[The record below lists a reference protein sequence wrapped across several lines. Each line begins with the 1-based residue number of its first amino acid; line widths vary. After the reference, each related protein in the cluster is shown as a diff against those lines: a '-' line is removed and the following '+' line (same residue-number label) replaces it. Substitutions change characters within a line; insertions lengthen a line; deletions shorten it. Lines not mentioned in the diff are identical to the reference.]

1 MTETAQELKH
11 RIKSAEDLY
20 GVVKTMKS
28 LAAVS
33 IRQYEESLRSV
44 EEYYRSV
51 ELGLK
56 ALLLS
61 RPAMRAPKPPPETIA
76 FVVGSDQ
83 GMVGQFNES
92 VAAFAE
98 EDLSGRRQPRKK
110 PSFWAAGARAAAAG
124 AERFG
129 EPEEF
134 FPLPSSP
141 RATGET
147 VQDVILRLEERRR
160 SGGEVQFLI
169 YYNCPSQAAGWQ
181 SEKRLLLPPDSRWL
195 EKIRGKKWP
204 RRGLPLYT
212 LPWDA
217 LFSSL
222 VGEYF
227 FVALFRAFSSS
238 MASENAA
245 RLAAM
250 QRAEKN
256 IEEML
261 EGFVAGYNAARQAA
275 VTEELFDVISGF
287 EALTSDE
294 RSEV

>member
-1 MTETAQELKH
+1 MET
-11 RIKSAEDLY
+11 AEDLKRRIRSADDLH
-20 GVVKTMKS
+20 GVVKTMKT

-44 EEYYRSV
+44 DEYYRSV

-61 RPAMRAPKPPPETIA
+61 RPARHRTVLPPKTIA
-76 FVVGSDQ
+76 FIVGSDQ

-98 EDLSGRRQPRKK
+98 EDISGKGQPPGK
-110 PSFWAAGARAAAAG
+110 PVLWAAGARAAASG
-124 AERFG
+124 LDRFG
-129 EPEEF
+129 EVKEF

-147 VQDVILRLEERRR
+147 VQDVMLRLDERRR

-169 YYNCPSQAAGWQ
+169 YYNSPSTAVGWQ
-181 SEKRLLLPPDSRWL
+181 TEKRLLLPPDSEWL
-195 EKIRGKKWP
+195 AKVRGKKWP

-212 LPWDA
+212 LPWEE
-217 LFSSL
+217 LFGSL
-222 VGEYF
+222 VGEYL
-227 FVALFRAFSSS
+227 FVSLFRAFSSS
-238 MASENAA
+238 MAAENAA
-245 RLAAM
+245 RLASM

-256 IEEML
+256 IEEMR
-261 EGFVAGYNAARQAA
+261 ENFVAAYNAARQTA

-287 EALTSDE
+287 EALTSEKDS
-294 RSEV
+294 RM

>member
-1 MTETAQELKH
+1 ME
-11 RIKSAEDLY
+11 SAEDLKRRIRSADDLH
-20 GVVKTMKS
+20 GVVKTMKT

-44 EEYYRSV
+44 DEYYRSV

-61 RPAMRAPKPPPETIA
+61 RPPGKHAIPPSETIA

-92 VAAFAE
+92 VAAFAA
-98 EDLSGRRQPRKK
+98 EDISREGH
-110 PSFWAAGARAAAAG
+110 PSKGTAFWAAGARAAVSG
-124 AERFG
+124 ADRFG
-129 EPEEF
+129 EAEAF

-147 VQDVILRLEERRR
+147 VQDVMLRLEERRR
-160 SGGEVQFLI
+160 SGGEVQFIL
-169 YYNCPSQAAGWQ
+169 YYNSPAPAVGWQ
-181 SEKRLLLPPDSRWL
+181 SEKRLLLPPDEEWL
-195 EKIRGKKWP
+195 GKIRGKKWP

-212 LPWDA
+212 LPWEE
-217 LFSSL
+217 LFGSL
-222 VGEYF
+222 VGEYL
-227 FVALFRAFSSS
+227 FVSLFRAFSSS
-238 MASENAA
+238 MAAESAA
-245 RLAAM
+245 RLASM

-256 IEEML
+256 IEEMR
-261 EGFVAGYNAARQAA
+261 EDFVAAYNAARQSA

-287 EALTSDE
+287 EALTGEKSS
-294 RSEV
+294 RL